1 MPVFATLR
9 YFLQL
14 LRIIKR
20 IINLNFGRE
29 KKHISLVRNLT
40 FEFTTLE
47 EKYQIKGK
55 NVYLNHDSTISG

>member
-1 MPVFATLR
+1 MEE
-9 YFLQL
+9 
-14 LRIIKR
+14 K
-20 IINLNFGRE
+20 